1 MGKRVNNK
9 WWESHVI
16 VMGMESEEKNQEV
29 KEELKESRKLKD
41 GDIYYM
47 EINGKNVRC
56 RYESL
61 ESKLKRGAF
70 RFKRKGRRRR
80 K

>member
-29 KEELKESRKLKD
+29 KEELKEKL
-41 GDIYYM
+41 
-47 EINGKNVRC
+47 N
-56 RYESL
+56 
-61 ESKLKRGAF
+61 KRWEE
-70 RFKRKGRRRR
+70 
-80 K
+80 